1 MTEEWVEANSV
12 KLRELLDISV
22 KKNLSDCILFSG
34 GLDTSVVAAIAS
46 SYTQLTGVTVSFH
59 DAPDVP
65 YAKLIA
71 QEFGMNH
78 IIVKVGEEDVK
89 EAAVDVVR
97 IMKSF
102 DPMEVRNDASIIIGL
117 RAANRLGFRDVMT
130 GDAGD
135 ELFAGYSFF
144 FNLTRHVLERN
155 LQNMWRIM
163 RFASKPLAESLGM
176 EAKLPF
182 LDDADFK
189 EFAMKIPIQWKVRE
203 ERNKIYGKWILR
215 KAFEGILPEEITW
228 RMKVPIEQGS
238 GTSTFSQC
246 LEKKI
251 TDIDFDTDRNA
262 ILEGDG
268 VRIRDKEQLFYFR
281 IYKKE
286 FGSPRDYGDGPKPC
300 PGCGAH
306 VASEINFCRTCGA
319 YPI

>member
-1 MTEEWVEANSV
+1 MTEGWVESSA

-22 KKNLSDCILFSG
+22 KKNLAKCILFSG
-34 GLDTSVVAAIAS
+34 GLDTSVVAAVAS

-71 QEFGMNH
+71 QDFGMNH

-89 EAAVDVVR
+89 QAVVDIVR

-130 GDAGD
+130 GDAAD

-144 FNLTRHVLERN
+144 FNLSRHVLERN
-155 LQNMWRIM
+155 LENMWKIM
-163 RFASKPLAESLGM
+163 RFASKPLAESLEM

-189 EFAMKIPIQWKVRE
+189 EFAMKIPVEWKIRE
-203 ERNKIYGKWILR
+203 ERNQTYGKWILR
-215 KAFEGILPEEITW
+215 KAFEEILPEEITW
-228 RMKVPIEQGS
+228 RIKVPIEQGS
-238 GTSTFSQC
+238 GTSTFSQY

-251 TDIDFDTDRNA
+251 TDIDFERDRKA
-262 ILEGDG
+262 INERDG

-281 IYKKE
+281 IFESEY
-286 FGSPRDYGDGPKPC
+286 GSPRDHGEGPKSC
-300 PGCGAH
+300 PGCGVHAPC
-306 VASEINFCRTCGA
+306 EINFCRTCGA

>member
-1 MTEEWVEANSV
+1 MTEEVEESSV

-22 KKNLSDCILFSG
+22 KKNLAECILFSG
-34 GLDTSVVAAIAS
+34 GLDTSVIAAVAS

-71 QEFGMNH
+71 QNFGMNH

-89 EAAVDVVR
+89 GAVADIVR

-117 RAANRLGFRDVMT
+117 SAANRLGFRDVMT
-130 GDAGD
+130 GDAAD

-144 FNLTRHVLERN
+144 FNLPRDVLEKN
-155 LQNMWRIM
+155 LKSMWRIM

-176 EAKLPF
+176 DARLPF
-182 LDDADFK
+182 LDDSDFK
-189 EFAMKIPIQWKVRE
+189 DFAMQIPVELKIRE
-203 ERNKIYGKWILR
+203 ERNQTYGKWILR
-215 KAFEGILPEEITW
+215 KSFEGILPEEIIW
-228 RMKVPIEQGS
+228 RTKVPIERGS
-238 GTSTFSQC
+238 GTATFSQC
-246 LEKKI
+246 LEKEIK
-251 TDIDFDTDRNA
+251 DVDFERDRKA

-268 VRIRDKEQLFYFR
+268 VHIRDKEQLFYFR
-281 IYKKE
+281 IYKNE
-286 FGSPRDYGDGPKPC
+286 YGSPRDHGEGPKPC
-300 PGCGAH
+300 PGCGGH